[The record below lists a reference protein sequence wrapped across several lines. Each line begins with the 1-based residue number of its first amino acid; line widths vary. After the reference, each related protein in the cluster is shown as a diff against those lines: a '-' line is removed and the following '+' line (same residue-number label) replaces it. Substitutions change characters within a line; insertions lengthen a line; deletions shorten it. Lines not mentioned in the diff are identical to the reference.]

1 MKKKILIMFC
11 LLSSL
16 MMAADQT
23 ENINTDYL
31 IEATEYV
38 DFSMAEPEIK
48 SGAKAARQNIGT
60 TFVYNE
66 KDMYRIYCREGF
78 LTTIYFNPDE
88 EITFMAGGDTERW
101 TVEEGIT
108 GSKDGSRTIVTLK
121 PFMTG
126 IKTNLIINTN
136 KRTYNFFL
144 HAANDW
150 YNPMVSFKYPQDI
163 MIKNLK
169 RKQQDAQLTPVNL
182 ENLNYDYTWK
192 KTKDPWNPIQVFDD
206 GKQTFVVLNKKS
218 SSYPIPVL
226 FIKDEQTGK
235 EAMVR
240 EGYNPETNIYT
251 IDRLVSQIV
260 LQYGKKKIII
270 KKDGSFIKQPKD
282 HYPVRL

>member
-1 MKKKILIMFC
+1 MKKKILIVFC

-16 MMAADQT
+16 MMAVDQT
-23 ENINTDYL
+23 ENINPDYL

-48 SGAKAARQNIGT
+48 SGAKAAKQNIGT

-108 GSKDGSRTIVTLK
+108 GSKDGNRTIVTLK

-182 ENLNYDYTWK
+182 ENINHNYVWK
-192 KTKDPWNPIQVFDD
+192 KTKDAWCPVQVFDD
-206 GKQTFVVLNKKS
+206 GQKTFILLSKKADA
-218 SSYPIPVL
+218 YQLPAI
-226 FIKDEQTGK
+226 FMRDEQTGK
-235 EAMVR
+235 EAMIR
-240 EGYNPETNIYT
+240 ANYNPDTNYFI

>member
-1 MKKKILIMFC
+1 MKKKILIIFC

-16 MMAADQT
+16 MIAADQT
-23 ENINTDYL
+23 ENINPDYN
-31 IEATEYV
+31 IEATEYI
-38 DFSMAEPEIK
+38 DFSMAEPEIR

-60 TFVYNE
+60 TFVYSE

-108 GSKDGSRTIVTLK
+108 GSKDGNRTIVTLK

-150 YNPMVSFKYPQDI
+150 YNPMVTFRYPQDI
-163 MIKNLK
+163 MLKNLK
-169 RKQQDAQLTPVNL
+169 RKQQDAQLTPINL
-182 ENLNYDYTWK
+182 ENLNYSYEWK
-192 KTKDPWNPIQVFDD
+192 KTKDPWCPMQVFDD
-206 GKQTFVVLNKKS
+206 GEKTFILLSKKADA
-218 SSYPIPVL
+218 YQLPVI
-226 FIKDEQTGK
+226 FIRDEQTGK

-240 EGYNPETNIYT
+240 GNYNPDTNYFI
-251 IDRLVSQIV
+251 IDRLIDQII

>member
-1 MKKKILIMFC
+1 MIKKILFALC

-16 MMAADQT
+16 AMGAEEVNFYD
-23 ENINTDYL
+23 

-38 DFSMAEPEIK
+38 DFSMAEPEIR

-60 TFVYNE
+60 TFVYSE

-108 GSKDGSRTIVTLK
+108 GSKEGNRTIVTLK

-150 YNPMVSFKYPQDI
+150 YNPMVTFRYPQDI
-163 MIKNLK
+163 MLKNLK
-169 RKQQDAQLTPVNL
+169 RKQQEAQLTPINL
-182 ENLNYDYTWK
+182 ENLNYSYEWK
-192 KTKDPWNPIQVFDD
+192 KTKDPWCPMQVFDD
-206 GKQTFVVLNKKS
+206 GEKTFILLSKKADA
-218 SSYPIPVL
+218 YQLPVI
-226 FIKDEQTGK
+226 FIRDEQTGK

-240 EGYNPETNIYT
+240 ANYNPDTNYFI
-251 IDRLVSQIV
+251 IDRLVNQVV
-260 LQYGKKKIII
+260 LQYGKKKEVI
-270 KKDGSFIKQPKD
+270 KRDGSFIKQPKD

>member
-1 MKKKILIMFC
+1 MIKKILFALC
-11 LLSSL
+11 LLSFL
-16 MMAADQT
+16 AMGAEEVDFY
-23 ENINTDYL
+23 N

-38 DFSMAEPEIK
+38 DFSMAEPEIR

-60 TFVYNE
+60 TFVYSE

-88 EITFMAGGDTERW
+88 ERTFMAGGDTERW

-108 GSKDGSRTIVTLK
+108 GSKDGNRTIVTLK

-150 YNPMVSFKYPQDI
+150 YNPMVTFRYPQDI
-163 MIKNLK
+163 MLKNLK
-169 RKQQDAQLTPVNL
+169 RKQQEAQLTPINL
-182 ENLNYDYTWK
+182 ENLNYSYEWK
-192 KTKDPWNPIQVFDD
+192 KTKDPWCPMQVFDD
-206 GKQTFVVLNKKS
+206 GEKTFILLSKKADA
-218 SSYPIPVL
+218 YQLPVI
-226 FIKDEQTGK
+226 FIRDEQTGK

-240 EGYNPETNIYT
+240 GNYNPDTNYFI
-251 IDRLVSQIV
+251 IDRLVNQVV
-260 LQYGKKKIII
+260 LQYGKKKVVI
-270 KKDGSFIKQPKD
+270 KRDGSFIKQPKD

>member
-1 MKKKILIMFC
+1 MKKKILIIFC
-11 LLSSL
+11 LLSLL

-23 ENINTDYL
+23 ENINPDYL

-38 DFSMAEPEIK
+38 DFSMAEPEIR

-108 GSKDGSRTIVTLK
+108 GSKDGNRTIVTLK

-163 MIKNLK
+163 MLKNLK

-182 ENLNYDYTWK
+182 ENINHNYEWK
-192 KTKDPWNPIQVFDD
+192 KTKDTWCPLQVFDD
-206 GKQTFVVLNKKS
+206 GQKTFILLSKKADANQL
-218 SSYPIPVL
+218 PAI
-226 FIKDEQTGK
+226 FMRDEQTGK
-235 EAMVR
+235 EAMIR
-240 EGYNPETNIYT
+240 ANYNPDTNYFI
-251 IDRLVSQIV
+251 IDRLVSQVV

>member
-1 MKKKILIMFC
+1 MIKKILFALC

-16 MMAADQT
+16 AMGAEEVNFYD
-23 ENINTDYL
+23 

-38 DFSMAEPEIK
+38 DFSMAEPEIR

-60 TFVYNE
+60 TFVYSE

-88 EITFMAGGDTERW
+88 KITFMAGGDTERW

-108 GSKDGSRTIVTLK
+108 GSKEGNRTIVTLK

-150 YNPMVSFKYPQDI
+150 YNPMVTFRYPQDI
-163 MIKNLK
+163 MLKNLK
-169 RKQQDAQLTPVNL
+169 RKQQEAQLTPINL
-182 ENLNYDYTWK
+182 ENLNYSYEWK
-192 KTKDPWNPIQVFDD
+192 KTKDPWCPMQVFDD
-206 GKQTFVVLNKKS
+206 GEKTFILLSKKADA
-218 SSYPIPVL
+218 YQLPVI
-226 FIKDEQTGK
+226 FIRDEQTGK

-240 EGYNPETNIYT
+240 GNYNPDTNYFI
-251 IDRLVSQIV
+251 IDRLVNQVV
-260 LQYGKKKIII
+260 LQYGKKKVVI
-270 KKDGSFIKQPKD
+270 KRDGSFIKQPKD

>member
-1 MKKKILIMFC
+1 MIKKTLFALC

-16 MMAADQT
+16 AMGAEEVNFYD
-23 ENINTDYL
+23 

-38 DFSMAEPEIK
+38 DFSMAEPEIR
-48 SGAKAARQNIGT
+48 SGAKAAKQNIGT
-60 TFVYNE
+60 TFVYSE

-108 GSKDGSRTIVTLK
+108 GSKDGNRTIVTLK

-150 YNPMVSFKYPQDI
+150 YNPMVTFRYPQDI
-163 MIKNLK
+163 MLKNLK
-169 RKQQDAQLTPVNL
+169 RKQQDAQLTPINL
-182 ENLNYDYTWK
+182 ENLNYSYEWK
-192 KTKDPWNPIQVFDD
+192 KTKDPWCPMQVFDD
-206 GKQTFVVLNKKS
+206 GEKTFILLSKKADA
-218 SSYPIPVL
+218 YQLPVI
-226 FIKDEQTGK
+226 FIRDEQTGK

-240 EGYNPETNIYT
+240 GNYNPDTNNFI
-251 IDRLVSQIV
+251 IDRLVNQVV
-260 LQYGKKKIII
+260 LQYGKKKVVI
-270 KKDGSFIKQPKD
+270 KRDGSFIKQPKD